1 MDFTIEV
8 HFVNVSIF
16 IPIIV
21 VDLLVHHME
30 LSCLNLIEAWECRY
44 YNYPCSSEKRL
55 RYNALRNWLTQC
67 YIVSW

>member
-30 LSCLNLIEAWECRY
+30 LSCLNLIEA
-44 YNYPCSSEKRL
+44 
-55 RYNALRNWLTQC
+55 
-67 YIVSW
+67 